1 MKVVIPPSIRR
12 IMQALPPI
20 QPLSIAL
27 PTPPQPPPGLD
38 LKLVIVQLLAV
49 FLVASLVIQLNRGFG
64 VLVLIVGLLAV
75 VAWVLL
81 LLRRQIRPNQKEEN
95 EYIQALANYAQ
106 AEKIY
111 HDRLAEEHTLE
122 KIIAH
127 RKQELVNLKNKLPI
141 LDFVLSDQVKP
152 LSFAKITTN
161 LEELGHLFHQPK
173 IIIPSI
179 SEPYVPQFILQDKE
193 RLITIVVDKED
204 IKIDE
209 YLMREFFSQRGIIWI
224 LLGENETE
232 QLQTEIDQ
240 IWQTIGL

>member
-12 IMQALPPI
+12 IMQALPPV

-27 PTPPQPPPGLD
+27 PTPPTPAPSVD
-38 LKLVIVQLLAV
+38 LRLVILQLLAV
-49 FLVASLVIQLNRGFG
+49 FLVTSLIIKLNRGFG
-64 VLVLIVGLLAV
+64 LLVLIVGLLAV
-75 VAWVLL
+75 VVWVLL
-81 LLRRQIRPNQKEEN
+81 VLRRQTRPNQKEEN

-111 HDRLAEEHTLE
+111 HDRVAEEHTLE
-122 KIIAH
+122 KIINY
-127 RKQELVNLKNKLPI
+127 RKQELTNLKNKLPI
-141 LDFVLSDQVKP
+141 LDFVSSDQVKP
-152 LSFAKITTN
+152 LSFANITTN
-161 LEELGHLFHQPK
+161 LEELGYLCYQPS
-173 IIIPSI
+173 IVIPSI

-224 LLGENETE
+224 LVAEDETE
-232 QLQTEIDQ
+232 QLQKEINQ